1 MREAF
6 EDWAGADLQF
16 AKWDGSR
23 AIVAMILAHVRF
35 YQKRTCL
42 AFRGWDALDMD
53 AAPILGTKWR
63 PCHYRSGL

>member
-1 MREAF
+1 LQVKNQLVEFMREAF

-23 AIVAMILAHVRF
+23 AIVAMILL

-42 AFRGWDALDMD
+42 VFRGDALDMD
-53 AAPILGTKWR
+53 AAPI
-63 PCHYRSGL
+63 